1 MYFDKPV
8 EGTQV
13 RLQPDFTLRVALSLN
28 ALVLLALGLWWGPL
42 LGWCKQAFVG

>member
-1 MYFDKPV
+1 
-8 EGTQV
+8 
-13 RLQPDFTLRVALSLN
+13 LN